1 MSSDEEAQRRRAEEL
16 REEIARVK
24 SGDES
29 EDDSGEGEGEHES
42 PREFIERK
50 MREEDEQ
57 QKKKGE

>member
-1 MSSDEEAQRRRAEEL
+1 MSSEEEAQRRRAEEL
-16 REEIARVK
+16 REEIARIK

-29 EDDSGEGEGEHES
+29 EDGSGEDEPES

-57 QKKKGE
+57 QKKGE